1 MRGSKKEQGRAMEEV
16 TRLMASAGT
25 FLVMSHRNP
34 DGDAIGSALAVRHLL
49 EAQGKKATV
58 WVPDEVPSCYRFLP
72 GAHEIVRSLPAAE
85 AFDATIVVDTA
96 DPALLAEPVPLRE
109 TSGTVA
115 IIDHHATGKAWGD
128 IYLNIPAAAVGEII
142 FDLARAMSAELNLA
156 FAECVYVAVM
166 TDTGSF
172 HYSSTTPKVM
182 RLAAEC
188 LELGVLPWKMA
199 LNVYETF
206 PQGRLGLLSDVLSTL
221 EVDLGGRFATV
232 TASLD
237 MLARRGLGPDAL
249 EDFVNF
255 PRGIEG
261 VQVAALIRERD
272 DGAVR
277 VSLRSR
283 GRVDVSLVALRFGG
297 GGHHAAAGCTFK
309 QAAGMDEVREALK
322 RHLEETVLKPRGL
335 GR

>member
-1 MRGSKKEQGRAMEEV
+1 MRSSKKEQGRAMEEV
-16 TRLMASAGT
+16 TRLMASAEK

-34 DGDAIGSALAVRHLL
+34 DGDALGSALAVRHLL
-49 EAQGKKATV
+49 AAQGKKATV
-58 WVPDEVPSCYRFLP
+58 WIPDEVPSYYRFLE
-72 GAHEIVRSLPAAE
+72 GADEIVRSLPAAE
-85 AFDATIVVDTA
+85 VFDATIVVDTA
-96 DPALLAEPVPLRE
+96 DPALLAEPLPPRE

-142 FDLARAMSAELNLA
+142 FDLARAMSADLSVG
-156 FAECVYVAVM
+156 FAECVYTAVM

-182 RLAAEC
+182 RLAADC
-188 LELGVLPWKMA
+188 MELGVLPWKMA
-199 LNVYETF
+199 MNVYETF

-221 EVDLGGRFATV
+221 VVDLDGRFATA

-237 MLARRGLGPDAL
+237 MLARHGLGPDAL

-261 VQVAALIRERD
+261 VEVAALIRERG
-272 DGAVR
+272 DGAIR

-283 GRVDVSLVALRFGG
+283 GRVDVSLVALHFGG
-297 GGHHAAAGCTFK
+297 GGHHDAAGCTLK
-309 QAAGMDEVREALK
+309 QAGGLDEVRQALK
-322 RHLEETVLKPRGL
+322 KHLKETVLKSP
-335 GR
+335 